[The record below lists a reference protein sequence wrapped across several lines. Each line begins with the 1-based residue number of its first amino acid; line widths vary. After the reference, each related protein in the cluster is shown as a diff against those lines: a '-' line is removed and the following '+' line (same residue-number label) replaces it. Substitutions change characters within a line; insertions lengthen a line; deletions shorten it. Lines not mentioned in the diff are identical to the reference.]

1 MTRQELETRL
11 IKFAAGVYKINRQ
24 LSEKREGNLGDQ
36 VFRASSSAALNYGEV
51 QGAASKKD
59 FIHKNR
65 IVLKELRETM
75 IALKL
80 IKEINIINTHML
92 DNELKE
98 NNELIAIFV
107 SAIKTAELRR

>member
-1 MTRQELETRL
+1 MTRQELEKRL
-11 IKFAAGVYKINRQ
+11 IQFAAAVYHINRS

-36 VFRASSSAALNYGEV
+36 VFRSSSSAALNYGEV

-80 IKEINIINTHML
+80 IKEINIL
-92 DNELKE
+92 DPRVLDITIKE

-107 SAIKTAELRR
+107 SAIKTAEGNQ